1 MLGGCLVVLAGA
13 GVTAS
18 AASAACVMVCED
30 VAAKSALRIGA
41 DGQPDVVVV
50 GRSQQGTDAGT
61 SDSAVAVLDADG
73 SPDTAFGGGDGA
85 ELVPVSAGRDEAH
98 DVRVHPDGDL
108 FLSGRADGD
117 AYVARLNP
125 DGSLDPACGGMDSDP
140 GVERFD
146 PPGGAVERTVL
157 ARIPDGLALV
167 AETGSGEPGQVFK
180 ITDSCELVP
189 TFGTAGFAAL
199 QFGTQTLTRVRDVE
213 VDTAGN
219 IFVGG
224 GSAAAIGSLG
234 PIGSPNTG
242 FGFDG
247 YLPFGPGS
255 VTVTGLVLRP
265 AGGWFVNAQF
275 TTSSFQVGSV
285 PADGSSV
292 TSSFLSFGTGANIAG
307 GVTAGDGD
315 VFVTGRTPAG
325 TTGVARKDG
334 DTLADVNSF
343 GIDGRTDFG
352 PGSTGVDVAFLSDG
366 TPIGKLVVSGFGPD
380 VPGADS
386 DFTTSLLDPD
396 TGTDIGPAESTD
408 FSGQEAADI
417 GPDGKVPP
425 PSEPPPPPSAEQI
438 ATCPVNPGLTRP
450 CADLVV
456 TGYLGF
462 ITRGASDLH
471 RDDELFAVIT
481 VSNRGPDLAD
491 GVLLTASLPAQYQAR
506 LMAVLSGEGF
516 DLLTD
521 IERQPR
527 TLCRIENDEMRCDL
541 GRLAPGRSFRI
552 VLRGFATR
560 AGVLVLQAGAGA
572 RTGEV
577 NLLDNA
583 LETQINVFSPDTRLT
598 TAELL
603 RFADERRGTIRG
615 TVRSADSGGRASAAR
630 HAQARP
636 RPARIAKVEIALV
649 RLGGRTRF
657 AQSARA
663 TCHWLRNARGRF
675 MRRNPRR
682 ARCERPVWLKARLK
696 GDRFSYRIG
705 RRLPCGRYT
714 LLVRATNRAGAT
726 EARFS
731 RRDGNRADLRLC

>member
-1 MLGGCLVVLAGA
+1 MLAAAGA
-13 GVTAS
+13 TAP
-18 AASAACVMVCED
+18 AASAACLVDCED
-30 VAAKSALRIGA
+30 FAAKSVLRTGA

-50 GRSQQGTDAGT
+50 GRSQQGTDAAT

-98 DVRVHPDGDL
+98 DVRLHPDGHIYI
-108 FLSGRADGD
+108 SGRVDLD

-146 PPGGAVERTVL
+146 TPGGAVERTVL
-157 ARIPDGLALV
+157 ARTPDGLVLV
-167 AETGSGEPGQVFK
+167 AETGSGPGQVFT
-180 ITDSCELVP
+180 ITDACELVP
-189 TFGTAGFAAL
+189 TFGAAGFAAL
-199 QFGTQTLTRVRDVE
+199 QFGTQALTRVRDVE
-213 VDTAGN
+213 VDAAGN

-224 GSAAAIGSLG
+224 GGGGAAIGSLG
-234 PIGSPNTG
+234 PTGGPNTG

-247 YLPFGPGS
+247 YLPLGPGS
-255 VTVTGLVLRP
+255 LIVSGLVPRP
-265 AGGWFVNAQF
+265 SGGWFFNAQF

-292 TSSFLSFGTGANIAG
+292 NSSFVSFGTGANIAG
-307 GVTAGDGD
+307 GVAAGDGD

-343 GIDGRTDFG
+343 GIDGKTDFG
-352 PGSTGVDVAFLSDG
+352 PGSTGVDIAFLSDG
-366 TPIGKLVVSGFGPD
+366 MPLIVSGFGPAT
-380 VPGADS
+380 PGEDS
-386 DFTTSLLDPD
+386 DFTTDLLDPD
-396 TGTDIGPAESTD
+396 TGADLGTASTD
-408 FSGQEAADI
+408 FSGQQPAET
-417 GPDGKVPP
+417 GPGGTEPPPAEPP
-425 PSEPPPPPSAEQI
+425 PSGEPPPPPPAVEI
-438 ATCPVNPGLTRP
+438 AACPVNPGLVRP

-462 ITRGASDLH
+462 ITRGLRDLH

-481 VSNRGPDLAD
+481 VANRGPDAAD
-491 GVLLTASLPAQYQAR
+491 GVLLTASLPAAYQAR
-506 LMAVLSGEGF
+506 VNGVVIGEGS
-516 DLLTD
+516 DLLVD
-521 IERQPR
+521 LERLPR
-527 TLCRIENDEMRCDL
+527 SLCRLEADELRCDL
-541 GRLAPGRSFRI
+541 GRLAPGKAFKI
-552 VLRGFATR
+552 VLKGFATR
-560 AGVLVLQAGAGA
+560 PGVLALRAGAGA

-583 LETQINVFSPDTRLT
+583 VETAITVWAPGSAIRYGG
-598 TAELL
+598 L
-603 RFADERRGTIRG
+603 RQLADERKGTIRG
-615 TVRSADSGGRASAAR
+615 TVRSVDSGGRASAAR
-630 HAQARP
+630 HAQAPP
-636 RPARIAKVEIALV
+636 RAGRVAKVELALV
-649 RLGGRTRF
+649 RLGGRARF

-675 MRRNPRR
+675 VRGTPRR
-682 ARCERPVWLKARLK
+682 GRCDRPVWLKARLN
-696 GDRFSYRIG
+696 GDRFSYRIR

-731 RRDGNRADLRLC
+731 RRDGNRADLKLC